1 MDVQLLTAN
10 FPWLRVTRVI
20 NNLDG
25 VPRSR
30 RQPCHPS
37 YPPWPISRHP
47 ESYHFRIRVVFDERV
62 SAIKRILFGF
72 FSLSVCL
79 MSVLCLSFRQ
89 SVVYLSVF
97 PPVCLILRSLLP
109 VCLFYRQSVFCLSVS
124 QVCLSVSV
132 CFSVS
137 LLSVFPSVSW
147 VSACLSVFPSV
158 FCLSVHSSLTDI
170 IHW

>member
-20 NNLDG
+20 NNLEG

-37 YPPWPISRHP
+37 YHPWPISRHP

-62 SAIKRILFGF
+62 SAIKRVLFGF

-97 PPVCLILRSLLP
+97 PPVCLILRQSVTCLSVLP
-109 VCLFYRQSVFCLSVS
+109 SVCFLSFRQSGVSVCLCLFFRQSVVCLSVS
-124 QVCLSVSV
+124 QLSVCLSV
-132 CFSVS
+132 CLSVS
-137 LLSVFPSVSW
+137 LLSVCS
-147 VSACLSVFPSV
+147 
-158 FCLSVHSSLTDI
+158 
-170 IHW
+170 